1 MFPLHPMFLF
11 QSRSFNRGGGYY
23 IYCTLEEIC
32 AVIEMIRGEM
42 LPFATT
48 KSHHGHCKQNEK
60 KIKAKC
66 LNSTMEISI
75 YIAIGLKIIT
85 VASDF

>member
-11 QSRSFNRGGGYY
+11 QSRSFNRGGAYY

-48 KSHHGHCKQNEK
+48 KSRVIMGIVSKMK
-60 KIKAKC
+60 RKSKR
-66 LNSTMEISI
+66 S
-75 YIAIGLKIIT
+75 
-85 VASDF
+85 V